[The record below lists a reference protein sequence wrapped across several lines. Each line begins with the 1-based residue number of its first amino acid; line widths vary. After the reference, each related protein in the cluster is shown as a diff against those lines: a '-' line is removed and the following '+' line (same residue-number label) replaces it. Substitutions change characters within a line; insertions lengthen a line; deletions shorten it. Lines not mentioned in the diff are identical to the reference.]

1 MPLSVSVFN
10 PKEVIFTGEAK
21 SIVLPG
27 EQGVFELLP
36 FHKPI
41 LSRLISGTVFID
53 GQSIPILRGV
63 VKAVYD
69 KVTIIIEER
78 EEVV

>member
-10 PKEVIFTGEAK
+10 PKEAIFTGEAK

-41 LSRLISGTVFID
+41 LSRLISGTIFID
-53 GQSIPILRGV
+53 GQSIPIRRGV
-63 VKAVYD
+63 VKAIYD
-69 KVTIIIEER
+69 KVTIIMEEK
-78 EEVV
+78 